1 MGSSYVTSTIRLLLC
16 LFKMNQLPISLMEVT
31 EIDGLSA
38 TISSSVFLGESFGQ
52 DAMVPLT
59 GGRCLPRTPQ
69 HVHHR
74 PRGQA

>member
-1 MGSSYVTSTIRLLLC
+1 MGSSYMTSTIRLLLC

-52 DAMVPLT
+52 DAMVERADLQE
-59 GGRCLPRTPQ
+59 LPSSIKR
-69 HVHHR
+69 
-74 PRGQA
+74 